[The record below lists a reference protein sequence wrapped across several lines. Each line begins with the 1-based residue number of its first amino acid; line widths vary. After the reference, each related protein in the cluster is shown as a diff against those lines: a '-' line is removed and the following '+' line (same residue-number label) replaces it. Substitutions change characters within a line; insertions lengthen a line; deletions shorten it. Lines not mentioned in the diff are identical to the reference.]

1 MLTGI
6 KNILFDLGGVLFHID
21 YQITINNFLKIGVND
36 IKKNFS
42 QLKQNSIFDDLET
55 GAITSENFINSIKKK
70 YPKLSSEKIIRAW
83 NSMLIGLPKEN
94 LELLKKLSKKYRLFL
109 LSNANYIHVEE
120 VNKKIK
126 SKYNLDSIDMYFEK
140 AYYSHIIGKRKPDEK
155 TFRWVIND
163 ANILAEETL
172 FIEDTIQ
179 HIEGAKKANLKTLH
193 IESNSPLEPIFPDIA
208 Q

>member
-36 IKKNFS
+36 IKQNFS
-42 QLKQNSIFDDLET
+42 QFKQNSIFDNLET
-55 GAITSENFINSIKKK
+55 GVITPENFINSIKKK
-70 YPKLSSEKIIRAW
+70 YPKLGSKKIIHAW

-109 LSNANYIHVEE
+109 LSNANYIHIDE

-126 SKYNLDSIDMYFEK
+126 SKYNLNSIDVYFEK
-140 AYYSHIIGKRKPDEK
+140 AYYSHIIGKRKPDEE

-193 IESNSPLEPIFPDIA
+193 IESNSSLKSIFPDIA